1 MKKPDKYEEDILRQY
16 IDPENIEKAPEGLTH
31 KVMTRIRYE
40 TEPVG
45 IKEPFLKNIKIPMI
59 SGFVTLVL
67 IITVFILPNSESTLL
82 PQLKFLKD
90 INLPELKISFDSY
103 FNFNPEALT
112 TYLLAGIILLAIFDK
127 ALYGLFHRKS
137 S

>member
-16 IDPENIEKAPEGLTH
+16 IDPENIVKAPGGFTY

-40 TEPVG
+40 TGPVG
-45 IKEPFLKNIKIPMI
+45 IKKPFLKNIKIPVI
-59 SGFVTLVL
+59 SGFVTLAL

-90 INLPELKISFDSY
+90 FNLPELKISFDSY

-127 ALYGLFHRKS
+127 ALHGLFHRKS